1 MCGRKS
7 YVKVLLRKSSC
18 YCCSFLHNF
27 SLEQSVNLFSV
38 AVWDVAPLL
47 LLCSSISSGDN
58 SLAGRVACAQESRSV
73 VTCLDETRHSFQDGD
88 YVTFSEVQG
97 MTELNRC
104 EPRPVNVLG
113 ELSRVD
119 VGWRMDECWHTRVLL
134 SWFHVRLKINI
145 IVMVSN
151 AVTTCLL
158 FWMVSCWV
166 LKNRRSSPPYLL
178 CGLRLTSYLSKIPF
192 GKDLKPLRERLEIS
206 MVVALLICA
215 FMNKLGKLVHSFFR
229 WGSLEENDYR
239 HWCNNMCVE
248 NGRYGHTPIRSD
260 TSVRVYTTA
269 DTDTSTPCVGVPATC
284 NIRPGR
290 SLRQRSS

>member
-1 MCGRKS
+1 MCSGVEERRHVSGRNPTQFPGRR
-7 YVKVLLRKSSC
+7 LR
-18 YCCSFLHNF
+18 H
-27 SLEQSVNLFSV
+27 
-38 AVWDVAPLL
+38 
-47 LLCSSISSGDN
+47 
-58 SLAGRVACAQESRSV
+58 
-73 VTCLDETRHSFQDGD
+73 
-88 YVTFSEVQG
+88 
-97 MTELNRC
+97 
-104 EPRPVNVLG
+104 VLG
-113 ELSRVD
+113 GSRHDRAEPVRTASCQCPRW
-119 VGWRMDECWHTRVLL
+119 VESSWRWLTHGWVLAHRVLL

-229 WGSLEENDYR
+229 WGSLEENDCR